1 MSPASE
7 RIGKVLVTGGTGF
20 VGSHLVE
27 QLLFQG
33 YSVRCLLRYP
43 DKRRWLG
50 NLPVEV
56 VQGDITLPN
65 TLPKAVE
72 GVESVL
78 HVAGLTKAKSPKD
91 FYHFNGI
98 GTRNLLEACV
108 NTTSLPWRFVYCSS
122 QAAAGPSPLGRAM
135 TGKDSPH
142 PLTDYGKSKLEGE
155 QEVAKIGSAIE
166 TVIIRPSAVFGPR
179 DTDIFIYFKILAKW
193 RIKPFFGS
201 SRNSLS
207 LVYVKDLVEAL
218 ILALTVP
225 KSQIPSEPLFV
236 ADPKPY
242 TWAEVTS
249 AIEKAIGHRCFP
261 IVFPCPL
268 VTAIATISEIIA
280 GRNPNAF
287 NRQKAKEMLATSW
300 WCDVKPTMDA
310 LDWKTITPLEKA
322 MQDTVNW
329 YREQGW
335 IAS

>member
-1 MSPASE
+1 MSPTNE
-7 RIGKVLVTGGTGF
+7 RTGKVLVTGGTGF

-27 QLLFQG
+27 QLLSQG

-56 VQGDITLPN
+56 IQGDITVPDS
-65 TLPKAVE
+65 LPKAVE
-72 GVESVL
+72 GIDTVL
-78 HVAGLTKAKSPKD
+78 HVAGLTKAKSLED
-91 FYHFNGI
+91 FYHFNGT

-108 NTTSLPWRFVYCSS
+108 NAASPPRRFVYCSS
-122 QAAAGPSPLGRAM
+122 QAAAGPSPPGRPL
-135 TGKDSPH
+135 TGRDSPH

-155 QEVAKIGSAIE
+155 QEVVKIGSALE

-179 DTDIFIYFKILAKW
+179 DVDIFIYFKTLAKW

-201 SRNSLS
+201 SRNLLS

-218 ILALTVP
+218 ILAITVP
-225 KSQIPSEPLFV
+225 KSQIPVEPLFV
-236 ADPKPY
+236 ADPKPH

-249 AIEKAIGHRCFP
+249 AIEKAVGHRCLP
-261 IVFPCPL
+261 MVFPRPL
-268 VTAIATISEIIA
+268 VTLVATISETIA

-300 WCDVKPTMDA
+300 WCDVKPMMDS
-310 LDWKTITPLEKA
+310 LGWKTITPLEKA
-322 MQDTVNW
+322 MQDTVTW

-335 IAS
+335 IAI